1 MNYANFIEELRPL
14 IEEAKSLLGAEEYHQ
29 DPQFRK
35 WRQKVTTLISRIEDR
50 GYSIDCDITSRIFQ
64 VPSFGSVS
72 RREQIE
78 YYNRELQDTIN
89 ELESI
94 VEFFD
99 KYGDPNSPIDSTA
112 EEKKLISSDKV
123 FIVHGHDEEMK
134 QSVAR
139 FIEKLDLEPIILSEQ
154 PNQGRT
160 IIEKF
165 EAHSD
170 VGYAVI
176 LLSPDDV
183 GHPANVEAEKQSR
196 ARQNVI
202 LELGYFV
209 GRLTR
214 ARVCAL
220 RKGEIELPSDIHGV
234 LYEPFEKNNGWKLKL
249 ASEMKQAGLN
259 VDLNKVI

>member
-1 MNYANFIEELRPL
+1 MKYTNFIEELRPL
-14 IEEAKSLLGAEEYHQ
+14 IEEARGLLGAEEYHQ

-35 WRQKVTTLISRIEDR
+35 WRQKVTTLITRIEGL
-50 GYSIDCDITSRIFQ
+50 GYSIDCDISSRIFQ
-64 VPSFGSVS
+64 VPSYGSVS

-78 YYNRELQDTIN
+78 YFNRDLQDTIN
-89 ELESI
+89 ELETI
-94 VEFFD
+94 VELFD
-99 KYGDPNSPIDSTA
+99 KYGDPKYPTENAATENKVIN
-112 EEKKLISSDKV
+112 SDKI

-134 QSVAR
+134 QTVAR
-139 FIEKLDLEPIILSEQ
+139 FVEKLDLEPIILSER

-170 VGYAVI
+170 VGYAII
-176 LLSPDDV
+176 LLTPDDI
-183 GHPANVEAEKQSR
+183 GHPVNAENEKQAR

-220 RKGEIELPSDIHGV
+220 KKGDIELPSDIHGV
-234 LYEPFEKNNGWKLKL
+234 LYEPFDQNNGWKLKL

-259 VDLNKVI
+259 VDLNKVV